1 MAGTVKAPSGRQIW
15 KAVRDELMLNL
26 YPLPY
31 STLAPTIYHVYL
43 HVDDFEVVE
52 GIAPRVITQVQRALT
67 AEIEKVNNRL
77 ERSGR
82 RVLTRLLERDE
93 LAPIEV
99 PPSGWEVHIQAD
111 RNAELERGQLGIVST
126 LSMPPVA
133 EYGGT
138 PTSRIVKSVVADG
151 RRTATTTEV
160 PRAAAPASVTAPPAH
175 DHGERATL
183 TYEDEQGPHVF
194 LMRKDSLSVGRGG
207 SSAWVDVQVAA
218 TSKVSREHF
227 RLRRDPSG
235 RFFIQDVS
243 LWGTSVDDAPIPPA
257 VKSAEGVAQPGAEQ
271 ELPADARIGLAD
283 VVVVHFK
290 AIPSR

>member
-1 MAGTVKAPSGRQIW
+1 MAATVKAPNGRQIW

-26 YPLPY
+26 YALPY
-31 STLAPTIYHVYL
+31 STLAPTVYHVYL
-43 HVDDFEVVE
+43 HVDDFEIIE
-52 GIAPRVITQVQRALT
+52 GVAPRVVVQVQRALT
-67 AEIEKVNNRL
+67 AEVEKVNTRL

-93 LAPIEV
+93 IAPIEI
-99 PPSGWEVHIQAD
+99 PASGWEVHLQAD
-111 RNAELERGQLGIVST
+111 RNGELERGHLGIVST
-126 LSMPPVA
+126 LSMPPTA

-138 PTSRIVKSVVADG
+138 PTTRIVKSVVGGG
-151 RRTATTTEV
+151 RRTATSTDV
-160 PRAAAPASVTAPPAH
+160 PQAAAQSAASAPFPH

-183 TYEDEQGPHVF
+183 TYEDDQGQHVF
-194 LMRKDSLSVGRGG
+194 MMRKDSLSVGRGG

-227 RLRRDPSG
+227 RLRRDASG

-243 LWGTSVDDAPIPPA
+243 LWGTSVDGEPIPPA

-271 ELPADARIGLAD
+271 ELPASARIGLAD
-283 VVVVHFK
+283 VVVMHFQ